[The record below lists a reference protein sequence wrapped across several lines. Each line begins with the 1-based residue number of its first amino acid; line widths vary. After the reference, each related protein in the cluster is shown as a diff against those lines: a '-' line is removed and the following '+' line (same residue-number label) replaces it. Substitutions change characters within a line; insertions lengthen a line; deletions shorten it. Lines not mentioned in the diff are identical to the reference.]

1 MKKIFN
7 TIKFHLNK
15 IGIKHI
21 YPSNPE
27 IFRRQEKIRLIKQ
40 SNIQKLYQDI
50 LLGTAVGD
58 ALGYPVQFTSREHL
72 RLHPVTTMDLPAKW
86 SDDTS
91 LSLCLADSLRR
102 GYDLRDIA
110 DRFKRWLHEG
120 LWTPYGRAFDIGRTT
135 LRAIANLSQVAD
147 PRLAGLDSERDNGNG
162 SLMRIS
168 PLVPYIRSMEQERQI
183 EIIAEVSSLTHR
195 HPRSILA
202 CVFLCQFELRC
213 IEGKDLPT
221 AFGDTQAFVRQ
232 VLERKEFAA
241 ERPHFARLLDLSFDE
256 FRSLPESQISSSD
269 YVISTLEA
277 SLWCLFNHDNF
288 KDTLLAVVNLGDDA
302 DTTGAVTGAMAGLLY
317 GSDSIPAAWL
327 DVIPRVIDIIYLADD
342 LEQSL
347 KAQ

>member
-1 MKKIFN
+1 MN
-7 TIKFHLNK
+7 AT
-15 IGIKHI
+15 
-21 YPSNPE
+21 
-27 IFRRQEKIRLIKQ
+27 
-40 SNIQKLYQDI
+40 KLYRNI

-58 ALGYPVQFTSREHL
+58 ALGYLVQFTSREHL
-72 RLHPVTTMDLPAKW
+72 RLHPVTTMDFPAKW

-102 GYDLRDIA
+102 GYDPRDIA

-147 PRLAGLDSERDNGNG
+147 PRQAGLYSERDNGNG

-168 PLVPYIRSMEQERQI
+168 PLVPYIRNMEQERQI

-195 HPRSILA
+195 HPRSVLA
-202 CVFLCQFELRC
+202 CVFLCRFELCC
-213 IEGKDLPT
+213 INGQDLPT
-221 AFGDTQAFVRQ
+221 AFSDTQTFLRHL
-232 VLERKEFAA
+232 LERKEFAA

-256 FRSLPESQISSSD
+256 FKSLPESQISSSG

-317 GSDSIPAAWL
+317 GADSIPADWL
-327 DVIPRVIDIIYLADD
+327 AAIPGKDDILRLAAD
-342 LEQSL
+342 LDHSPKVQ
-347 KAQ
+347 

>member
-1 MKKIFN
+1 MN
-7 TIKFHLNK
+7 TT
-15 IGIKHI
+15 
-21 YPSNPE
+21 
-27 IFRRQEKIRLIKQ
+27 
-40 SNIQKLYQDI
+40 KLYRNI

-72 RLHPVTTMDLPAKW
+72 RLHPVTTMETPAKW

-91 LSLCLADSLRR
+91 LSLCLADSLRQ
-102 GYDLRDIA
+102 GYDPRDIA
-110 DRFKRWLHEG
+110 DRFKSWLHEG
-120 LWTPYGRAFDIGRTT
+120 LWTPNGRAFDIGRTT
-135 LRAIANLSQVAD
+135 LRAIANFSQVAA
-147 PRLAGLDSERDNGNG
+147 PRLAGLDSERDNG

-168 PLVPYIRSMEQERQI
+168 PLVPYIRGMEQERQI

-232 VLERKEFAA
+232 LLERKEFAA
-241 ERPHFARLLDLSFDE
+241 ERPHFARLVDLPFDE
-256 FRSLPESQISSSD
+256 FKSLPESQISSSG

-302 DTTGAVTGAMAGLLY
+302 DTTGAVTGAMAGILY
-317 GSDSIPAAWL
+317 GVDAIPADWFVA
-327 DVIPRVIDIIYLADD
+327 IPRVIDIIYLADD

>member
-1 MKKIFN
+1 
-7 TIKFHLNK
+7 
-15 IGIKHI
+15 
-21 YPSNPE
+21 
-27 IFRRQEKIRLIKQ
+27 
-40 SNIQKLYQDI
+40 
-50 LLGTAVGD
+50 
-58 ALGYPVQFTSREHL
+58 
-72 RLHPVTTMDLPAKW
+72 MDLPAKW